1 MAAFAAVFILA
12 VSCTSDMFDQ
22 RPNGTGS
29 DSKYAVSFSLGN
41 RHVQTRGTRA
51 AADVSGYER
60 ETAITLDNTHHMYA
74 VIFNASDKKWFK
86 TVEINSSDY
95 SNGTFTFDMG
105 QGGDFYM
112 YLVAN
117 TVETTKLTDL
127 TAETTEDDFFQIIDE
142 TSISDAGIGTTDFL
156 MVSGRQH
163 VNIDLDVTQGPTTT
177 DLDAVLVYRRATR
190 IDIDGSGVT
199 GLQIKKVVMNKRYK
213 DASYLVRADNNN
225 APAVPA
231 NAQGD
236 GYVTTTYQL
245 NGTATTNLIAVTA
258 TEQNATGAKVDDD
271 EWQGVIY
278 CYENPT
284 ENDTELEITCTIGNV
299 ERTTVVPFGTTP
311 VKANTLYTVQLSVE
325 ETPTSTAGELSGSIT
340 VKDWENVTLTYAN
353 LTDTQVPNFTVVSG
367 ATASGTNPAA
377 MRVVRTAASDIVLEV
392 TSTGVYGSEVAF
404 LNRTGVSYNF
414 SAGGGTIT
422 RSSTVT
428 YNESGQIVE
437 TFTIHIPA
445 AMAAGLSASDCLTF
459 AVSNAY
465 NSDSKRTFQI
475 VSPSKYLNPLFYVA
489 ENTVKSYDATNKV
502 VTLETNPAAPGD
514 RTCYTWATGM
524 TYFAKQTDSYD
535 EYWEGDITDGST
547 NFKYHLPC
555 AKEFLGIVPVYYT
568 SSDRESMFDN
578 SGTVLFVTSGL
589 YTEPACIFGYSD
601 ATKTATQYQS
611 YWSAYVANSTVRYA
625 IRFLGTPYCSVWKYQ
640 WVTNKLVITSKLIEP
655 IAADNTSA
663 LSAKMAEITA
673 SGYNWTN
680 LDEENGEIT
689 RTFYAAGYR
698 NNSNNGGNG
707 IADLLLDTHG
717 NYFTTTSNT
726 TGIGM
731 LAFDSVELMFM
742 AAGSNMKFGMTVRL
756 FHNGGNSATPVV
768 TDPGVALADAT
779 LGMIIADNGLA
790 YTSKTQAESYNHTAV
805 AIVVWKGTDNDL
817 TCGKGHGL
825 AMALGEP
832 SSAAWGGSGTD
843 ESYLTN
849 TSDIAGCQN
858 NNKNGLTN
866 TQNLNNTGGHT
877 AASLAANY
885 TPAAPSSNGTTTW
898 FLPSAAQ
905 WLKAIGI
912 DGLGGYSG
920 AFAWG
925 DYASSSAGAITTINT
940 AIGSNGTALAN
951 DARYWSSTE
960 SSGNAAVHV
969 LFTSSNLVYVGGNT
983 KSNNFR
989 VRAFLAF

>member
-105 QGGDFYM
+105 QGGDYYM

-142 TSISDAGIGTTDFL
+142 TPISDAGIGTTDFL

-225 APAVPA
+225 APAVAPSA
-231 NAQGD
+231 SGD

-377 MRVVRTAASDIVLEV
+377 MRVVRTADSDIVLEV

-404 LNRTGVSYNF
+404 LNRTGASYNF

-437 TFTIHIPA
+437 TFTIHIPE

-475 VSPSKYLNPLFYVA
+475 QAPSKYLNPLYYVA
-489 ENTVKSYDATNKV
+489 ENNVKSYNASTKV
-502 VTLETNPAAPGD
+502 VTLETNPAATGSS
-514 RTCYTWATGM
+514 YTYSWSDAM
-524 TYFAKQTDSYD
+524 SYFAKQTTSYD
-535 EYWEGDITDGST
+535 EYWDGTFASGTPNTITDGST
-547 NFKYHLPC
+547 DFKYHLPC
-555 AKEFLGIVPVYYT
+555 AKEWVSIVPVLAN
-568 SSDRESMFDN
+568 DNDQENMFANDAAF
-578 SGTVLFVTSGL
+578 TVGGVV
-589 YTEPACIFGYSD
+589 YTEPACVFGYSD
-601 ATKTATQYQS
+601 ATKTATAYQS
-611 YWSAYVANSTVRYA
+611 YWSTYSTADVRYA
-625 IRFLGTPYCSVWKYQ
+625 IRFLGTDYCSVWKYQ
-640 WVTNKLVITSKLIEP
+640 FGSSKLVITSKLIEP
-655 IAADNTSA
+655 IEATNTTA
-663 LSAKMAEITA
+663 LSAKMTEITNA
-673 SGYNWTN
+673 NYDWTA
-680 LDEENGEIT
+680 DEENGVIS
-689 RTFYAAGYR
+689 RTFYAVGYR
-698 NNSNNGGNG
+698 NNSDNGGTG
-707 IADLLLDTHG
+707 TADYDIGTYARYWSTTEALGEYARFLYFRSGGLLVSYVG
-717 NYFTTTSNT
+717 KKWGFS
-726 TGIGM
+726 
-731 LAFDSVELMFM
+731 
-742 AAGSNMKFGMTVRL
+742 VRL
-756 FHNGGNSATPVV
+756 FRDQGDNSVTPIP
-768 TDPGVALADAT
+768 TDPGVDFADVTSTHKGWYIAKNGKAYQTMALV
-779 LGMIIADNGLA
+779 NQ
-790 YTSKTQAESYNHTAV
+790 YSTAV
-805 AIVVWKGTDNDL
+805 GYICYTGAVEKYFNKFVAI
-817 TCGKGHGL
+817 
-825 AMALGEP
+825 ALHD
-832 SSAAWGGSGTD
+832 AH
-843 ESYLTN
+843 
-849 TSDIAGCQN
+849 TS
-858 NNKNGLTN
+858 
-866 TQNLNNTGGHT
+866 
-877 AASLAANY
+877 
-885 TPAAPSSNGTTTW
+885 TTTW
-898 FLPSAAQ
+898 SDAQTYVNTYASNHPVTVGSTTYNTMNMQSTGHDGFANGSNSQARTGELKQGWRLPSVTDWRYIFQ
-905 WLKAIGI
+905 
-912 DGLGGYSG
+912 GLGGPSATSPAG
-920 AFAWG
+920 V
-925 DYASSSAGAITTINT
+925 SAGSSNPYGTGSTLLSAINT
-940 AIGSNGTALAN
+940 ACGNTELQSSC
-951 DARYWSSTE
+951 YWSS
-960 SSGNAAVHV
+960 SGNNSAYAWVYN
-969 LFTSSNLVYVGGNT
+969 FYSSYFDG
-983 KSNNFR
+983 SNMTDNR
-989 VRAFLAF
+989 YVRAVFAY